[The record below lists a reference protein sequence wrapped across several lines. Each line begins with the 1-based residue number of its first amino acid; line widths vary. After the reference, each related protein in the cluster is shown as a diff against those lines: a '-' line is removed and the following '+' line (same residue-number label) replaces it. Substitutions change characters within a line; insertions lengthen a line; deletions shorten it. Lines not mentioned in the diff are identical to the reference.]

1 MGVSVG
7 KEARREVDPDFKVL
21 GGGGAS
27 AILRQVPWS
36 SGPQA
41 SRVPLG
47 DAGRRPWA
55 ALWAWG
61 GRAPTRAGGG
71 DAPQTCSLTEK
82 HRCFLI
88 TCAEGKGTP
97 ADVRGRCAPAPP
109 PSPRRLR
116 IPHRLCSRKLHLRGL
131 PSPHPSFVKSDRGY
145 LKNQPNS

>member
-36 SGPQA
+36 WGPQA

-71 DAPQTCSLTEK
+71 DAPPNVQPDGETQV
-82 HRCFLI
+82 FLNYLCRREGNAGG
-88 TCAEGKGTP
+88 CARTLR
-97 ADVRGRCAPAPP
+97 ASSAAQPAPP
-109 PSPRRLR
+109 PG
-116 IPHRLCSRKLHLRGL
+116 PHRLCSRELHLRGL
-131 PSPHPSFVKSDRGY
+131 PSLHPSFVKSDRGY